1 MARVWIKG
9 LRESGLETELEG
21 KFATGVDGEETEG
34 DRGDMIGKVGREVE
48 MDTGAWETAEP
59 ESEEEGRCLFLEK
72 YIVTGGKLEG

>member
-48 MDTGAWETAEP
+48 MDTGA
-59 ESEEEGRCLFLEK
+59 
-72 YIVTGGKLEG
+72 